1 MLMLVNEIT
10 WYFKMKTNFNA
21 LNMITFVASI
31 GLKISKQRLWRCSR
45 AQHSISSGH
54 GFDALKVFTYFC

>member
-1 MLMLVNEIT
+1 MLVNEIT

-31 GLKISKQRLWRCSR
+31 GLKICKDLL
-45 AQHSISSGH
+45 I
-54 GFDALKVFTYFC
+54 LKTGL

>member
-1 MLMLVNEIT
+1 MLVNEIT

-31 GLKISKQRLWRCSR
+31 GLKISKDLVMLNP
-45 AQHSISSGH
+45 G
-54 GFDALKVFTYFC
+54 L